1 MGTYCELFVADA
13 PVFTE
18 KSQAN
23 PLVMTIFRESDK
35 AAEDGTRQDERTV
48 FAGSHSKSTA
58 YDVVCSKLYEDQE
71 LGPRAQLLP
80 PRSQASAV

>member
-35 AAEDGTRQDERTV
+35 AAEDGTRQDERAV

-58 YDVVCSKLYEDQE
+58 YDVVRSKPYERS
-71 LGPRAQLLP
+71 GV
-80 PRSQASAV
+80 RSQGTASAAQVTSAV